1 MGHGG
6 FSLFRGQGSGVK
18 DQGSEIR
25 DQGSAEACSCTFFH
39 CVVTERNYLQNACG
53 PDFSLMVELSGK

>member
-1 MGHGG
+1 MEG
-6 FSLFRGQGSGVK
+6 SPYSGV
-18 DQGSEIR
+18 R